1 MSPETKINIL
11 LVDDHPENLLALEG
25 ILESLGQNLVR
36 ATSGTK
42 ALKCLLNQDFAVIL
56 LDVQMPDMDGFETA
70 TLIRQRE
77 RSRHTPI
84 IFLTA
89 FSSSDDMVTKGY
101 SLGAVDYLFKPIN
114 ADILKSKVTAFVELF
129 QKTAEIERQA
139 AELAAMNA
147 ELKKSEERF
156 RSLSASSPVGIF
168 LTDTD
173 GICTY
178 TNPRHQAIF
187 GLSEVEILGEGWA
200 QIIHPDDRKQV
211 SSEWYNA
218 LHTGKQYSGEFR
230 IITPGGIERWVYAC
244 SSPMYCSSSDLIGH
258 VGSVEDI
265 SERKIVEA
273 QKIELIREQTAR
285 QEAEAANRL
294 KDEFLATL
302 SHELRT
308 PLNSILGWAKLLRK
322 QKYDE
327 KSVARGLEI
336 VERNALL
343 QTQLINDILDV
354 SRIMRGQL
362 RLNLCPVN
370 LESLISQAV
379 NAVRLEAEAK
389 NIQLE
394 CIAESSASA
403 QTSFFVRGD
412 TNRLQ
417 QVIGNL
423 LSNAIKF
430 TPASGRIDIRLSTVD
445 EAESTNYSTEST
457 RKVQIEVRDTGIGIS
472 PDFLPYVFDRFR
484 QEDGST
490 TRNHNGLGL
499 GLAIVRHL
507 VQMHGGSVSVTSAG
521 TGEGSTFTVKLPL
534 IETLKQPNSLPMQS
548 LKVGETATATKVIDT
563 QQSSNY
569 RQQENI
575 SNFSTQQNEQ
585 IKPKNIELENG
596 INLSLKPEISVS
608 QLLPAPIASK
618 EETLSLKK
626 PNVNCLKV
634 GLEVERKPL
643 STNFYLDSMSV
654 IHTHN
659 RHSSIIG
666 LKILVVDDNEDTR
679 NYLTVVLQ
687 ESGMRVTAA
696 ASVHDA
702 MLAIEKS
709 QYDVLLSDIGM
720 PEEDGYE
727 LISKIRNLELEKGGL
742 MRAIALTAYVGER
755 DCMRMLESGF
765 HMYLSKPIEP
775 TKLIEA
781 VSKLISETYM

>member
-36 ATSGTK
+36 ATSGAK

-70 TLIRQRE
+70 ALIRQRD

-89 FSSSDDMVTKGY
+89 FSSSDEMVTKGY

-129 QKTAEIERQA
+129 QKSAEIERQA
-139 AELAAMNA
+139 AELAQINA

-156 RSLSASSPVGIF
+156 RGLSASSPVGIF
-168 LTDTD
+168 LTDTN

-178 TNPRHQAIF
+178 ANPRYQAIF
-187 GLSEVEILGEGWA
+187 GVTEAEILGEGWI
-200 QIIHPDDRKQV
+200 QIIHPDDLEQV
-211 SSEWYNA
+211 SSKWYNA
-218 LHTGKQYSGEFR
+218 ARAGNEYRGEFR
-230 IITPGGIERWVYAC
+230 IIRPDGVEHWIYAC
-244 SSPMYCSSSDLIGH
+244 SSPMYCSLSELIGH

-273 QKIELIREQTAR
+273 QKIELIREQAAR

-308 PLNSILGWAKLLRK
+308 PLNSMLGWAKLLRK
-322 QKYDE
+322 QKYEE

-336 VERNALL
+336 IERNALL
-343 QTQLINDILDV
+343 QTQLINNILDV

-370 LESLISQAV
+370 LETLISQSV

-389 NIQLE
+389 KLQID
-394 CIAESSASA
+394 CIVKANLPR
-403 QTSFFVRGD
+403 QTTSFTVRGD
-412 TNRLQ
+412 SNRLQ

-430 TPASGRIDIRLSTVD
+430 TPANGRIEVRLSTTINSGSID
-445 EAESTNYSTEST
+445 YSTDTSPT
-457 RKVQIEVRDTGIGIS
+457 PLIQIEVSDTGIGID

-490 TRNHNGLGL
+490 TRSHNGLGL

-507 VQMHGGSVSVTSAG
+507 VEMHGGTVSATSPGA
-521 TGEGSTFTVKLPL
+521 GEGATFTVQLPL
-534 IETLKQPNSLPMQS
+534 FETSKELKGDKQISPNSLPQS
-548 LKVGETATATKVIDT
+548 LKAEGTTTKVTDI
-563 QQSSNY
+563 QQDADKH
-569 RQQENI
+569 QQDNI
-575 SNFSTQQNEQ
+575 CSFSTPQTEE
-585 IKPKNIELENG
+585 IKPTDIE
-596 INLSLKPEISVS
+596 
-608 QLLPAPIASK
+608 
-618 EETLSLKK
+618 
-626 PNVNCLKV
+626 
-634 GLEVERKPL
+634 
-643 STNFYLDSMSV
+643 
-654 IHTHN
+654 
-659 RHSSIIG
+659 
-666 LKILVVDDNEDTR
+666 DN
-679 NYLTVVLQ
+679 
-687 ESGMRVTAA
+687 
-696 ASVHDA
+696 
-702 MLAIEKS
+702 KS
-709 QYDVLLSDIGM
+709 FNS
-720 PEEDGYE
+720 
-727 LISKIRNLELEKGGL
+727 
-742 MRAIALTAYVGER
+742 
-755 DCMRMLESGF
+755 
-765 HMYLSKPIEP
+765 YLSKPIEP
-775 TKLIEA
+775 TKLITTLP
-781 VSKLISETYM
+781 KLTSET